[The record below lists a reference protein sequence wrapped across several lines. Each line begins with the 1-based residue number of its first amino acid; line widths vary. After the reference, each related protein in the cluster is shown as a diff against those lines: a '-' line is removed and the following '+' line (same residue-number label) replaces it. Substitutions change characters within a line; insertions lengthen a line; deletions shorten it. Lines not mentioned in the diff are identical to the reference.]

1 MLTLPVKGKWFRMEL
16 SGEKTEEYR
25 EIKPYWTTRILKW
38 LGHEKSDEKGVLEML
53 RGQGTLKMREV
64 VFRNG
69 YSARSPAFAA
79 MCTLK
84 IGFGHEDWGAEA
96 WEEYYVFTIHER
108 RQINI

>member
-1 MLTLPVKGKWFRMEL
+1 MLTLPVKGKWFYMEL

-53 RGQGTLKMREV
+53 RVQGTLKQREV

-69 YSARSPAFAA
+69 YSTHSPTFVA
-79 MCTLK
+79 MCTLG
-84 IGFGHEDWGAEA
+84 IGFGREDWGAEA
-96 WEEYYVFTIHER
+96 GKEYYVFTIYEKR
-108 RQINI
+108 RINI